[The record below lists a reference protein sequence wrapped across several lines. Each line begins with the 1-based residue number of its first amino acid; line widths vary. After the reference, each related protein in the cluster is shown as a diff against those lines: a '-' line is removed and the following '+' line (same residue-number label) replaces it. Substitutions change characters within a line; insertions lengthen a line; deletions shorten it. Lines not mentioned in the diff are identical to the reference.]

1 MTSSDELASFI
12 ASSFRSVWSLELLLL
27 LKQEARACSADEL
40 VSLLRA
46 SPFVVET
53 ALASLMA
60 AGLADSDGK
69 TASYMPVSRDV
80 DALVEQTEQLYRT
93 KPDRVRRLIV
103 AASNKGLAAFS
114 DAFRLKD

>member
-1 MTSSDELASFI
+1 MDSSDELTPFI

-27 LKQEARACSADEL
+27 LKREGRACSKEEL
-40 VSLLRA
+40 VTLLRA

-53 ALASLMA
+53 ALTSLIA

-80 DALVEQTEQLYRT
+80 EALVEQTEQLYRSR
-93 KPDRVRRLIV
+93 PDRVRRLIV